1 MNDIVDN
8 CDRCGKLI
16 PTGAAFVCLTR
27 SIEQIEHSVADM
39 EYSAEVIDADILIAL
54 CGRCGNAF
62 DTETLVKL
70 ISIIPDRL
78 DGIQAN

>member
-8 CDRCGKLI
+8 CDKCGKSI
-16 PTGAAFVCLTR
+16 PTGAAYVCITR
-27 SIEQIEHSVADM
+27 SIEQIEYSVASM
-39 EYSAEVIDADILIAL
+39 EYSAEAIDADILIAL

-70 ISIIPDRL
+70 INIVPDRHNGL
-78 DGIQAN
+78 QAN